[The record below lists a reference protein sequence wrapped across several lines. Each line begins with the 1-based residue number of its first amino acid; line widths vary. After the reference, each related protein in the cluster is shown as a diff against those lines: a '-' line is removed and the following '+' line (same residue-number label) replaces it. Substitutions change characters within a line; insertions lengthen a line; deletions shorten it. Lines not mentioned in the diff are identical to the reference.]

1 MASLRAFNDEERM
14 ILEVQ
19 RLRVA
24 LETSNTKRDHIA
36 VLYREER
43 ETRKILEKIN
53 EGLLKTIAAI
63 SKPSK
68 KMTKKI
74 EKAKKQKKSAK
85 TTGETK
91 RQNSLNPAKKKKI
104 KQIQNLYAKN
114 KEMSVNTVSMPYP
127 LSENS
132 KMADIDKE
140 LSKQKKIKKI
150 CESVKKHQKEM
161 EKQGVTQVYDIG
173 QIISINGM
181 KIGQI
186 NKYLKKDLPNSRRDL
201 PKTNI
206 INSLHS
212 RLTKG
217 SH

>member
-1 MASLRAFNDEERM
+1 MASSRAFNDEKRM

-24 LETSNTKRDHIA
+24 LEISNTKRDHNE
-36 VLYREER
+36 VLYRGER
-43 ETRKILEKIN
+43 ETRKTLEKIN
-53 EGLLKTIAAI
+53 KGLLKTIAAI

-85 TTGETK
+85 KTTGETK
-91 RQNSLNPAKKKKI
+91 RQNSLNTAKKKKI
-104 KQIQNLYAKN
+104 KQIQNLYEKN
-114 KEMSVNTVSMPYP
+114 KEMSVNTVSIPDP

-161 EKQGVTQVYDIG
+161 EKQGVAQAYDIG
-173 QIISINGM
+173 QIISINGLN
-181 KIGQI
+181 IGSI
-186 NKYLKKDLPNSRRDL
+186 NKYLKKDLPRNNRRDI
-201 PKTNI
+201 PRINI
-206 INSLHS
+206 LNSLRDH
-212 RLTKG
+212 
-217 SH
+217 